1 MDRKGLKF
9 YKLTAGKNKNNLDPF
24 TTPTEEG
31 IAHVQADM
39 ERTLAAFSQHV
50 ADNRGDRLSKDIS
63 EIAQGDTW
71 LGADALSLGLVD
83 EILTSEEYLLGRI
96 QDDGALV
103 YRMKKIKE
111 KKKSVHPII
120 FFSTPQ
126 FTERNGFV
134 HLNNKRRKEREIW
147 RRVYDAHSF

>member
-1 MDRKGLKF
+1 MEEIERKNAMEIQTTGNTF
-9 YKLTAGKNKNNLDPF
+9 AGGVHSGRFLCSFILISVINFGRDASRMENVLDLN
-24 TTPTEEG
+24 
-31 IAHVQADM
+31 ARKA
-39 ERTLAAFSQHV
+39 
-50 ADNRGDRLSKDIS
+50 
-63 EIAQGDTW
+63 
-71 LGADALSLGLVD
+71 
-83 EILTSEEYLLGRI
+83 
-96 QDDGALV
+96 
-103 YRMKKIKE
+103 